1 MTEIHRLK
9 PTLRF
14 VLTCSIAV
22 CLSFS
27 SGVTRAEVDLTA
39 AAPVTTDQYN
49 LAPPANDAVKAAS
62 EAIQAGD
69 LATARTQL
77 ATLSKTADTF
87 HPEVLLVQ
95 LLFSQGMS
103 REGVALLEKFA
114 SQEPRRQ
121 DVYLLFNEIAVGERR
136 WFDAWNISNTGER
149 LAPATNWSPGF
160 AAKVKDRLI
169 LLKAI
174 SCEGRQDWKTGRDAY
189 LQLSKAKDVQSEIF
203 EGLGRTEYKLGNI
216 DQAMVH
222 FQKLRDSQKRS
233 LIPEFALA
241 NLYEADGNVIKAEE
255 FYQKAVSNKG
265 ATPRELIPAKL
276 AFARFLIWSSRPAD
290 AKPFLE
296 NEITESSG
304 SETERQFLLAIVA
317 RMEQRFKDAQE
328 ILSRLHQQ
336 DSTSFAIGNHLA
348 LVLIESEQ
356 ESLRG
361 RALQIA
367 EVNSRNNPQTVD
379 AWATLGYIQFRLGD
393 SAAAEKSLGKSLQNG
408 KLSRD
413 AAFYLAK
420 IKQSLG
426 NKDEAKKLY
435 DTAMS
440 LPGPVFYPEVAT
452 SN

>member
-1 MTEIHRLK
+1 MTEMQRLTRI
-9 PTLRF
+9 PRL
-14 VLTCSIAV
+14 VITCLLAAS
-22 CLSFS
+22 LSLIT
-27 SGVTRAEVDLTA
+27 GAAIAEVDLTA
-39 AAPVTTDQYN
+39 AAPVITDQIN
-49 LAPPANDAVKAAS
+49 LAPPANDAVKAAT

-69 LATARTQL
+69 LATARSQL

-103 REGVALLEKFA
+103 REGVAMLEKFA
-114 SQEPRRQ
+114 AMEPRRQ
-121 DVYLLFNEIAVGERR
+121 DVYLLFSEIAVGERR
-136 WFDAWNISNTGER
+136 WFDAWNITNTGER
-149 LAPATNWSPGF
+149 LAPAANWSPGF
-160 AAKVKDRLI
+160 AAKVKDRLTI
-169 LLKAI
+169 LKAI

-189 LQLSKAKDVQSEIF
+189 MQLAKGKDVQSEIL

-216 DQAMVH
+216 DQSIAY
-222 FQKLRDSQKRS
+222 FQKLRDSKKRS

-255 FYQKAVSNKG
+255 FFQKAVNNKG

-317 RMEQRFKDAQE
+317 RMEQRYKDAQE

-367 EVNSRNNPQTVD
+367 EVNTRNNTGTSD

-393 SAAAEKSLGKSLQNG
+393 LAAAEKSLATSVQNG

-426 NKDEAKKLY
+426 NKEEAKKLY

-440 LPGPVFYPEVAT
+440 LPGPVFYPEIKK
-452 SN
+452 